1 MANSPPVRVV
11 DHQLKGS
18 LFTLFSLFFFGTKVL
33 LLKIYFVEMNWSRDT
48 SSEYSTLRPNEFSTT
63 PSTLD
68 LLRLSHSETQITSG
82 GKVWFLDILCLLPFC
97 CKWLDPKGALW
108 CLEVLEVT
116 FDFYILGPD
125 RPFLTTSSKTVTHRR
140 HQTTFYMFRFLY
152 ESGLEYKF
160 IASQKSSKYTNL

>member
-1 MANSPPVRVV
+1 MANLPPVRVV

-33 LLKIYFVEMNWSRDT
+33 LLLKIYFVEMNWSRDT
-48 SSEYSTLRPNEFSTT
+48 SSEYSTVRPNEFSTT

-82 GKVWFLDILCLLPFC
+82 GKVWFLDILSLLPFC

-116 FDFYILGPD
+116 FEDFYILGPD
-125 RPFLTTSSKTVTHRR
+125 RPFWQLRPKPLLTGGTK
-140 HQTTFYMFRFLY
+140 LP
-152 ESGLEYKF
+152 F
-160 IASQKSSKYTNL
+160 ICLDFFMKVA

>member
-1 MANSPPVRVV
+1 MANLPPVRVV

-18 LFTLFSLFFFGTKVL
+18 LFTLFSLFFFYYWKYILWRWIDLETHHLNIPLSGQMSFRRHL
-33 LLKIYFVEMNWSRDT
+33 QHCM
-48 SSEYSTLRPNEFSTT
+48 
-63 PSTLD
+63 D

-116 FDFYILGPD
+116 FEDFYILGPD
-125 RPFLTTSSKTVTHRR
+125 RPFWQLRPKPLLTGGTK
-140 HQTTFYMFRFLY
+140 LP
-152 ESGLEYKF
+152 F
-160 IASQKSSKYTNL
+160 ICLDFFMKVA